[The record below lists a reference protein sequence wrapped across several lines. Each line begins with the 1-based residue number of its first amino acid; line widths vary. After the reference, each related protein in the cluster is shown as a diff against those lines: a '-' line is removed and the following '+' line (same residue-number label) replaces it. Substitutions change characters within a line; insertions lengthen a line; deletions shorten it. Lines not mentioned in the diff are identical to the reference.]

1 MYWTSL
7 GRVLAIARVAYRGE
21 HGLAQ
26 RELAEKL
33 GVSERQVAPLEV
45 GEVTPSMDAM
55 PRVAS
60 LLGRS

>member
-1 MYWTSL
+1 
-7 GRVLAIARVAYRGE
+7 VAIACVGYRGE

-33 GVSERQVAPLEV
+33 EMSERQVALLEV
-45 GEVTPSMDAM
+45 GEVTPSADAM
-55 PRVAS
+55 TRVAS